1 MSNKLNLDRLKTNKI
16 QEFEPLDD
24 VFFKPS
30 DKVWLNVH
38 KEIRKKK
45 RHRKGLILFMLT
57 GSFALSLL
65 FICQQF
71 QAIQKTEY
79 IQPSAN
85 HLEIG
90 RTNQE
95 SNFSRIHKSET
106 SNGNNEKGARTE
118 STAKNKK
125 EEQIRNSNYSGNSNS
140 HKSLVNDTQV
150 KSKDV
155 ATNKLRDYYS
165 TKNQIAPRGLMDSLI
180 DLKNLTPYV
189 IEGSERDNWQYEP
202 LKKSND
208 LKFRLN
214 YERKSIDKFNVP
226 KLNSSR
232 SKSFINYI
240 GLELACFPVK
250 YHKDIEVSS
259 LSETVSSSIYDRTFG
274 AGIQFEKS
282 ITRKFALVF
291 NPGYRQ
297 DQLLTKYDLNIPYDY
312 NTEEKLPTININHF
326 THSLPTDF
334 GNIRTNMTVSRA
346 KNSSVGHNELVN
358 IEFQA
363 RQMVSTLSLP
373 VGLKY
378 YFKKFKSGFS
388 TTIFAATEIVL
399 SRRSAVDKFL
409 SHHSLVHGDHV
420 EINPEFSS
428 YKYRFNPGMSL
439 QYKYQ
444 ITNSWSTEIGVGY
457 ARNLSNLGRNQ
468 MLNLGISIGKSLR

>member
-1 MSNKLNLDRLKTNKI
+1 MLDSLNALKLLTPQSIEGKTGDNLQYELLK
-16 QEFEPLDD
+16 P
-24 VFFKPS
+24 
-30 DKVWLNVH
+30 LNV
-38 KEIRKKK
+38 
-45 RHRKGLILFMLT
+45 
-57 GSFALSLL
+57 
-65 FICQQF
+65 
-71 QAIQKTEY
+71 
-79 IQPSAN
+79 
-85 HLEIG
+85 
-90 RTNQE
+90 
-95 SNFSRIHKSET
+95 
-106 SNGNNEKGARTE
+106 
-118 STAKNKK
+118 
-125 EEQIRNSNYSGNSNS
+125 
-140 HKSLVNDTQV
+140 
-150 KSKDV
+150 
-155 ATNKLRDYYS
+155 
-165 TKNQIAPRGLMDSLI
+165 
-180 DLKNLTPYV
+180 
-189 IEGSERDNWQYEP
+189 
-202 LKKSND
+202 
-208 LKFRLN
+208 LKFGLN

-226 KLNSSR
+226 KVNSTK

-240 GLELACFPVK
+240 GLGLVCFPVK

-259 LSETVSSSIYDRTFG
+259 LSETVSSSVYDRTFV

-326 THSLPTDF
+326 THSLPTDL

-358 IEFQA
+358 IEFQT

-378 YFKKFKSGFS
+378 YFKNYKSGFS

-399 SRRSAVDKFL
+399 SRRSEVDKFL

-444 ITNSWSTEIGVGY
+444 ITNSWSSEIGVGY

-468 MLNLGISIGKSLR
+468 MLNLSISIGKSLR

>member
-1 MSNKLNLDRLKTNKI
+1 MSNKLNIDRLKTNKI

-30 DKVWLNVH
+30 DKVWVNVH

-45 RHRKGLILFMLT
+45 KHRKGIILFILT
-57 GSFALSLL
+57 SSFVLSLL
-65 FICQQF
+65 FIRQQF

-79 IQPSAN
+79 IHPSTN
-85 HLEIG
+85 REEIEK
-90 RTNQE
+90 TNGEQD
-95 SNFSRIHKSET
+95 FSRINKSET
-106 SNGNNEKGARTE
+106 SNGNIEKSARTE

-125 EEQIRNSNYSGNSNS
+125 EEQIRNSNYSGNLDSQ
-140 HKSLVNDTQV
+140 KSLVNEIQV

-155 ATNKLRDYYS
+155 ATDKLSDYSS
-165 TKNQIAPRGLMDSLI
+165 TKDQIAPSELMDSLI

-202 LKKSND
+202 LKQSND

-226 KLNSSR
+226 KVNSTK

-240 GLELACFPVK
+240 GLGLVCFPVK

-259 LSETVSSSIYDRTFG
+259 LSETVSSSVYDRTFV

-282 ITRKFALVF
+282 IARKFALIF
-291 NPGYRQ
+291 NPAYRQ
-297 DQLLTKYDLNIPYDY
+297 DQLQTKYDLNIPYDY
-312 NTEEKLPTININHF
+312 NTEEKLPTVNINHF
-326 THSLPTDF
+326 SHSLPTDF

-358 IEFQA
+358 IEFQT

-378 YFKKFKSGFS
+378 YFKNYKSGFS
-388 TTIFAATEIVL
+388 ASIFAATEIVL
-399 SRRSAVDKFL
+399 SRKTAVDKFL

-420 EINPEFSS
+420 EITPEFSS

-439 QYKYQ
+439 QYKHQ
-444 ITNSWSTEIGVGY
+444 ITNSWSAEIGLGY
-457 ARNLSNLGRNQ
+457 ARNLSELGRDQ
-468 MLNLGISIGKSLR
+468 MLNLSLSIGKSLR